1 MSEEL
6 LDISKDVPL
15 YKQLS
20 QILYHKIETGEWEY
34 NHKIP
39 TEPELCE
46 LYKISRQTV
55 RLAIEDL
62 KNKGYV
68 CKKQGLGTFVTH
80 PKVEEKIFSFRFYD
94 NEESATKQIKKI
106 LKFEIIDAD
115 EVVRE
120 KLMLGEGSKVFFI
133 HRLFYNDGI
142 PTTVTDSYIPFEL
155 CPVLQ
160 EEAVKK
166 DGLYCTL
173 EKFGLKL
180 DKASRVFEAV
190 IIDGENRN
198 LLGTAKYTAG
208 FHIQR
213 VTCSKDIP
221 VEFADSYMRG
231 DMMQFSITMNQA

>member
-1 MSEEL
+1 MSKEL

-20 QILYHKIETGEWEY
+20 QILYYKIETGEWEY

-46 LYKISRQTV
+46 MYKISRQTV

-115 EVVRE
+115 ETVRE
-120 KLMLGEGSKVFFI
+120 KLMLAEGSKVFFI

-142 PTTVTDSYIPFEL
+142 PTTVTDSYIPLKL
-155 CPVLQ
+155 CPELQ
-160 EEAVKK
+160 KETVEKR
-166 DGLYCTL
+166 GLYCTL
-173 EKFGLKL
+173 ESFGLKL
-180 DKASRVFEAV
+180 DKASRLFEAV
-190 IIDGENRN
+190 IIDGENRK

-213 VTCSKDIP
+213 VTCSKDVP
-221 VEFADSYMRG
+221 VEFANSYMRG

>member
-1 MSEEL
+1 MEF
-6 LDISKDVPL
+6 LDMSKDMPL

-20 QILYHKIETGEWEY
+20 QILYQKIKTGEWEY

-46 LYKISRQTV
+46 LYQISRQTV

-68 CKKQGLGTFVTH
+68 VKKQGLGTFVTH

-94 NEESATKQIKKI
+94 NDESATDKVKKVLSI
-106 LKFEIIDAD
+106 EIIPANKHISNQL
-115 EVVRE
+115 EIE
-120 KLMLGEGSKVFFI
+120 EGSDVFKV

-142 PTTVTDSYIPFEL
+142 PTTVNDSYIPVDL
-155 CPVLQ
+155 CPELKA
-160 EEAVKK
+160 EEVQKN
-166 DGLYCTL
+166 GLYCTL
-173 EKFGLKL
+173 EKQGLIL
-180 DKASRVFEAV
+180 NKASRLFEAV
-190 IIDGENRN
+190 IIKGEVKK
-198 LLGTAKYTAG
+198 LLGISKNTAG

-213 VTCSKDIP
+213 VTRAGDKP

>member
-1 MSEEL
+1 MRNEL
-6 LDISKDVPL
+6 LDISKDTPL

-20 QILYHKIETGEWEY
+20 EILYRKIETGEWEY
-34 NHKIP
+34 NQKIP

-94 NEESATKQIKKI
+94 NEENASKQVKEI
-106 LKFEIIDAD
+106 LKFEIIEAD
-115 EVVRE
+115 GHVGE
-120 KLMLGEGSKVFFI
+120 KLMLKKGSRVFLI

-155 CPVLQ
+155 CPGLTEKQVREQ
-160 EEAVKK
+160 
-166 DGLYCTL
+166 GLYHTL
-173 EKFGLKL
+173 EGFGLKL
-180 DKASRVFEAV
+180 DKGTRLFEAV
-190 IIDGENRN
+190 VIDGENRR
-198 LLGTAKYTAG
+198 LLGTAKNTAG

-213 VTCSKDIP
+213 VTCSKTIP

-231 DMMQFSITMNQA
+231 DMMQFSITLNQP